1 MNPITLAFY
10 PPLGPVTDSLLP
22 SHREHRILHPD
33 SLPSSSSSSSSTT
46 TTTFATSST
55 APDFT
60 TLDSKFRKA
69 LPDEWYFKRSAY
81 RAALMH
87 AVPSLI
93 KLDGIDCTRERKKVR
108 KVIEKLR
115 GGNHE
120 A

>member
-33 SLPSSSSSSSSTT
+33 SLPSSSAVATTSTL
-46 TTTFATSST
+46 
-55 APDFT
+55 PDFT
-60 TLDSKFRKA
+60 ALDSKFRKS

-115 GGNHE
+115 GRSEE